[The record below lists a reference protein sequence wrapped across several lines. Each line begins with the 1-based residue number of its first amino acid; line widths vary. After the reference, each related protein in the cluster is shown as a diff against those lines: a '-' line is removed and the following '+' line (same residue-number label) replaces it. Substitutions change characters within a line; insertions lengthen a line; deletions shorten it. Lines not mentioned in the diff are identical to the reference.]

1 MKRGRP
7 AGAAPEAVLAL
18 ARARYLAGERLEV
31 KQLAAQLGL
40 GRATIYRWF
49 HSRERLLGEVIAQA
63 LEELFERTRAE
74 VGPQGAR
81 GLLEVFDQINGRLAR
96 STALRRLLEQER
108 ERALRL
114 LTGSGGP
121 VQPRA
126 VAAVQRLIN
135 AEIQAGRY
143 RAPVDPATLAYAL
156 VRLAEAFLYND
167 AAAGIRG
174 EHRRLHELNATLL
187 GVPAGAEPYRAA
199 PTAQLNLVLRP
210 LRIGDEDE
218 LLRIHRR
225 PEIVRWWDEPAAG
238 FPWDEPESTR
248 LTIEVDGVIA
258 GLIQFW
264 EEPEPKYRH
273 AGIDMFLD
281 PSLHG
286 QGIGSE
292 AVRRVTHHLLE
303 QRGHHRITID
313 PASANIAAIRAYA
326 KAGFTPVGVMRR
338 SERDAEGGGWHDSLL
353 MELVA
358 GPTGETA
365 PQERAKSR
373 RTCL

>member
-7 AGAAPEAVLAL
+7 AGATPEAVVAL
-18 ARARYLAGERLEV
+18 ARARYLAGERV
-31 KQLAAQLGL
+31 DVTQLATQLGL

-49 HSRERLLGEVIAQA
+49 HSRERLLGEVISQA
-63 LEELFERTRAE
+63 LEELLQRTRSE
-74 VGPQGAR
+74 VSPRGAR
-81 GLLEVFDQINGRLAR
+81 GLLEVFDRINGILAR

-114 LTGSGGP
+114 LTASGGP

-126 VAAVQRLIN
+126 VAALQRLID
-135 AEIQAGRY
+135 AEVRAGRY
-143 RAPVDPATLAYAL
+143 RPPVDPATLAYAL

-174 EHRRLHELNATLL
+174 DHRRLHELNATLL
-187 GVPAGAEPYRAA
+187 GVPAETEPNHVVR
-199 PTAQLNLVLRP
+199 PPPVNLVLRP

-225 PEIVRWWDEPAAG
+225 PEIVRWWDEPADG
-238 FPWDEPESTR
+238 FPWDEPGSTR
-248 LTIEVDGVIA
+248 LTIEVDRVIA

-264 EEPEPKYRH
+264 EESEPKYRH

-286 QGIGSE
+286 RGIGSE
-292 AVRRVTHHLLE
+292 AVRRVVHHLLE
-303 QRGHHRITID
+303 QRRHHRITID
-313 PASANIAAIRAYA
+313 PASDNIAAIRAYA

-338 SERDAEGGGWHDSLL
+338 SERDADGGGWHDSLL

-358 GPTGETA
+358 FPAGGS
-365 PQERAKSR
+365 QEREKSR
-373 RTCL
+373 RTCLR